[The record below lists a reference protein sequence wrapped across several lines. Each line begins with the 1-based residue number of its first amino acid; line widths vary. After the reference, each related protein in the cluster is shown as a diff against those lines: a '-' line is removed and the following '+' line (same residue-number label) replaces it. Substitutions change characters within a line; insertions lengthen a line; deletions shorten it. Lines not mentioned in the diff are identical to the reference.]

1 MLGVWPGTHLKTGGL
16 IWGWYLTVFI
26 RNISKQN
33 NEVGSTGIF
42 GILSGLRW
50 KLINLGRYMCNL
62 LEVLQRFGE
71 TSTRL
76 HGVTSQTTACF
87 IVTVVKPQISCLVTL
102 LHRSYE
108 VAFAVE
114 VCRYLRRE
122 MCDVASSVPC
132 RVHIRRV
139 PPSLINWS
147 SDNIS
152 AHSHRASC
160 VYRVSVTSRNVNT
173 NAFTRFSFAPVWQ
186 VASLNTTKTRGM

>member
-1 MLGVWPGTHLKTGGL
+1 MEAFV
-16 IWGWYLTVFI
+16 

-33 NEVGSTGIF
+33 NEFGSTGIF
-42 GILSGLRW
+42 SILSCLRW
-50 KLINLGRYMCNL
+50 KLINLGPYVCIL
-62 LEVLQRFGE
+62 LEVLQHFGE
-71 TSTRL
+71 TSVNFYEITRRNIPDDSML
-76 HGVTSQTTACF
+76 HSHGRETSNLT
-87 IVTVVKPQISCLVTL
+87 PPYL

-108 VAFAVE
+108 VAVVFK

-122 MCDVASSVPC
+122 MCDVASALC

-152 AHSHRASC
+152 AHSHRTSR

-173 NAFTRFSFAPVWQ
+173 KAFTRFSFAPVWQ
-186 VASLNTTKTRGM
+186 AVSLNTTKTREM